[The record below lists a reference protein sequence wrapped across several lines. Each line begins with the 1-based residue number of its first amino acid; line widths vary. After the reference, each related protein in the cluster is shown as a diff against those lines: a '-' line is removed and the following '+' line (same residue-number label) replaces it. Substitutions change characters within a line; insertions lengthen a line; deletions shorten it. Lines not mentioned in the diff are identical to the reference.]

1 MYDILFLYIYG
12 GVGLTRL
19 RLEVG
24 VGSSFLIFI
33 IRSILFIAMNNL
45 WFHLNGD
52 WMNGRCACKH
62 M

>member
-1 MYDILFLYIYG
+1 MWG
-12 GVGLTRL
+12 WGVGGLTRL
-19 RLEVG
+19 GLVVG